1 MNGCCNDGRFLV
13 IENEGVVKNM
23 NHEAV
28 REPVNLEAPGPTCMV
43 DVLNPSLRITI
54 RRSAFCSGFE
64 REAVKMPLVS
74 PVSRAPYALIAMIGV
89 VVFLL
94 LVLLMYRA
102 APSPSTGKR

>member
-1 MNGCCNDGRFLV
+1 MD
-13 IENEGVVKNM
+13 
-23 NHEAV
+23 HETV
-28 REPVNLEAPGPTCMV
+28 RELISLEAPGPTCMV

-54 RRSAFCSGFE
+54 RRSAFCRGFE
-64 REAVKMPLVS
+64 SEAVKMLLVS
-74 PVSRAPYALIAMIGV
+74 PVSGALYALIAMMGV